1 VAFTGLLLLAPVLLR
16 AYPHDVRLFR
26 LAALTVPVGLV
37 IDVMGGVVLGERRY
51 GLTYLYAV
59 GGAIGR
65 ATILVVLAIAGS
77 LTVQSAVWATA
88 LMSLIGLPIFLR
100 VFAWR
105 PDAAPPATVPV
116 TRTLGSYGLRSW
128 GIATAGL
135 ANSRLDQVLMLPVA
149 GAVQLGYYA
158 VAVSL
163 AELTTPITGAIAQV
177 LFPEAA
183 ARRSWVSVAQAV
195 RGTVIVVGSLS
206 LGGIAIAPLV
216 IPLAFGHDFSDAVPM
231 AQVLF
236 VAGVPLALRLLLG
249 AGFLA
254 AGRPGLS
261 SKSQIVALCVT
272 AAGLAALVPAY
283 GAIGAAY
290 TSLAAY
296 STACAFSAWQAR
308 RLTGMSYVTLLVPHW
323 SDVRWLATQLR
334 HVAPKVGHGRWNRSS

>member
-1 VAFTGLLLLAPVLLR
+1 
-16 AYPHDVRLFR
+16 
-26 LAALTVPVGLV
+26 
-37 IDVMGGVVLGERRY
+37 VLGERRY
-51 GLTYLYAV
+51 GLTYLYAA

-65 ATILVVLAIAGS
+65 AIVLVLLAIAGS

-88 LMSLIGLPIFLR
+88 LIGLIGVPIFLR
-100 VFAWR
+100 VFARR
-105 PDAAPPATVPV
+105 PETAPPAKVRV
-116 TRTLGSYGLRSW
+116 TRALGSYGLRSW

-135 ANSRLDQVLMLPVA
+135 ANTRLDQVLMLPIA

-163 AELTTPITGAIAQV
+163 AELTTPITGAISQV

-183 ARRSWVSVAQAV
+183 ARRSWASVAQAV
-195 RGTVIVVGSLS
+195 RGTAIVVGSLS
-206 LGGIAIAPLV
+206 LGGIAIAPFV
-216 IPLAFGHDFSDAVPM
+216 IPLAFGRNFSDAVPM

-236 VAGVPLALRLLLG
+236 VAGVPLALRLLIG
-249 AGFLA
+249 SGFLA

-261 SKSQIVALCVT
+261 SLSQVVALCVT
-272 AAGLAALVPAY
+272 APGLAVLVPAY
-283 GAIGAAY
+283 GAMGAAY

-323 SDVRWLATQLR
+323 SDVRWLVTQLR
-334 HVAPKVGHGRWNRSS
+334 QVAPKVWYGRWNRL